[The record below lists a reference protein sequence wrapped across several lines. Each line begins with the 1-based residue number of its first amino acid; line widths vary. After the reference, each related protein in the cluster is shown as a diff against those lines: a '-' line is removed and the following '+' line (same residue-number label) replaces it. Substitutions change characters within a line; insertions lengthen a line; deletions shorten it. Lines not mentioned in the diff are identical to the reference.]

1 MVTFAQAAVLGVV
14 QGITEF
20 LPISST
26 AHLYLVPWLLG
37 WPEHSLAFDV
47 ALHMGTLAA
56 VTAVFWRDLL
66 DLAVAAIREGMRTPR
81 GRLGWG
87 VAAGTVPAALAGLIL
102 EDVVEEVLRSPLVMA
117 ASLALLGVVLW
128 LVDRRAA
135 HTRRLDQVAFSDV
148 VYVGFAQMLALVP
161 GVSRSGI
168 TMTAGLLE
176 GLEREAA
183 ARISFL
189 LSFPV
194 ILGAGVLK
202 LPDIGGGV
210 RDPVFWIGVLT
221 SAGTGFLAIRYLL
234 AYLRRGTYSVFAAYR
249 VALAALVV
257 LSYTLGYR
265 GA

>member
-1 MVTFAQAAVLGVV
+1 MLTLVQAAVLGIV

-47 ALHMGTLAA
+47 GLHMGTLVA

-66 DLAVAAIREGMRTPR
+66 DLALAAVREGMRTSR
-81 GRLGWG
+81 GRLAWG
-87 VAAGTVPAALAGLIL
+87 IAAGTVPAALAGLIL

-117 ASLALLGVVLW
+117 ASLAVLGVVLW
-128 LVDRRAA
+128 QVDRRAA
-135 HTRRLDQVAFSDV
+135 RGRRLDQVGFADV

-202 LPDIGGGV
+202 LPDIGGGAG
-210 RDPVFWIGVLT
+210 DPAFWTGVLT
-221 SAGTGFLAIRYLL
+221 SSVTGFLAIRYLL
-234 AYLRRGTYSVFAAYR
+234 AYLRRGSYSVFAAYR
-249 VALAALVV
+249 VGLAVLVV
-257 LSYTLGYR
+257 LSYALGYR
-265 GA
+265 GS

>member
-1 MVTFAQAAVLGVV
+1 MTLAQAAVLGIV

-26 AHLYLVPWLLG
+26 AHLYLVPWLLR
-37 WPEHSLAFDV
+37 WPEHDLAFDV

-56 VTAVFWRDLL
+56 VAAVFWRDLL
-66 DLAVAAIREGMRTPR
+66 ELAVAAITEGTRTAR
-81 GRLGWG
+81 GRLAWG
-87 VAAGTVPAALAGLIL
+87 IAAGTVPAALAGLAL
-102 EDVVEEVLRSPLVMA
+102 ENAVEGVFRSPLVMA
-117 ASLALLGVVLW
+117 GSLAVLGVVLW
-128 LVDRRAA
+128 LVDKRVARG
-135 HTRRLDQVAFSDV
+135 RRLDEVAFADV

-161 GVSRSGI
+161 GVSRSGV
-168 TMTAGLLE
+168 TMTAGLLQ

-183 ARISFL
+183 ARVSFL

-202 LPDIGGGV
+202 LPDIGGGA

-234 AYLRRGTYSVFAAYR
+234 AYLRRGTYGVFAAYR

-257 LSYTLGYR
+257 LSYALGYR